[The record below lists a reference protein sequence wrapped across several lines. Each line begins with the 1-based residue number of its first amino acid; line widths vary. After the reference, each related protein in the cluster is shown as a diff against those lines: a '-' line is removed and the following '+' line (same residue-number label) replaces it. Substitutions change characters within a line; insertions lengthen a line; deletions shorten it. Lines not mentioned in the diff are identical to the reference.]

1 MNELIVHLKNLSIEY
16 QNNNNYNNEEEHNRG
31 KGTN

>member
-16 QNNNNYNNEEEHNRG
+16 QNNNYNNEEEHNRG